1 MESLMG
7 RRRRRRRTIGS
18 FASGHTVDALVDLEP
33 DEDVDG
39 GYDDADD
46 TKGYPDGIYDD
57 VDHRVARTLMH
68 FQFDDVTEERIWDSV
83 SL

>member
-18 FASGHTVDALVDLEP
+18 FASSHTVDALVDLEP

-39 GYDDADD
+39 GHDDTDD

-57 VDHRVARTLMH
+57 VYHRVARASVHL
-68 FQFDDVTEERIWDSV
+68 QFDDVTEERIWDSV
-83 SL
+83 GL